1 MGIPDHIRAIF
12 GFGQRIKQAGQQS
25 GRAQQRETVRR
36 RERAQASRPWIA
48 DHDALD
54 ALIART
60 GYAAFAEDLH
70 RNARACTCFIDDG
83 DAPDAPPGAT
93 RFGGLPDLPPA
104 IDWPVSPAGA
114 PLSFLAQ
121 IALRDVAE
129 TAETPIPAGMLSFFA
144 GDWDTIDDS
153 FPIRVL
159 HHPVGT
165 PFERRERPADIDAFD
180 CPHTADL
187 HAVTARIA
195 TGLSF
200 PEYDVDWIGRLEEDS
215 PEDADF
221 DALQDGISVPAPNLG
236 QLLGHAPWTGDD
248 LRARIFFREIGRAGK
263 EDLLHWKSWE
273 DWEGAKAMASKLA
286 NGTIYRPWSAED
298 DPHMRWIL
306 DHQTEVATGIARWR
320 FLFAAE
326 SGIATDLWINDAN
339 AIYFFVPAEDL
350 ARGDF
355 SRVQAVTTQS

>member
-1 MGIPDHIRAIF
+1 MQH
-12 GFGQRIKQAGQQS
+12 AGQA
-25 GRAQQRETVRR
+25 RQRETVRR
-36 RERAQASRPWIA
+36 HERARASRPWIA

-60 GYAAFAEDLH
+60 GYAAFTDDLH
-70 RNARACTCFIDDG
+70 RNAQGCVYFLDES
-83 DAPDAPPGAT
+83 DAPEAPPGTT
-93 RFGGLPDLPPA
+93 RFGGLPDLSPG

-121 IALRDVAE
+121 IALEDITV
-129 TAETPIPAGMLSFFA
+129 PADSRLPASGLLSFFA
-144 GDWDTIDDS
+144 GDWDTIDGS

-159 HHPVGT
+159 LHPAGA
-165 PFERRERPADIDAFD
+165 PLERRARPVEIDAFD

-187 HAVTARIA
+187 HPVAARLA
-195 TGLSF
+195 AGLSF
-200 PEYDVDWIGRLEEDS
+200 PEYDIDWTGRIEEEAPDG
-215 PEDADF
+215 ADF
-221 DALQDGISVPAPNLG
+221 DALHDGMSRPAPNLG

-248 LRARIFFREIGRAGK
+248 LRAEIFFREIGRAGK
-263 EDLLHWKSWE
+263 ERLLIWKSWE
-273 DWEGAKAMASKLA
+273 EWEGAKAMASKLA
-286 NGTIYRPWSAED
+286 NGTIYRPWSPED

-306 DHQTEVATGIARWR
+306 DHQAEIATGIARWQ

-326 SGIATDLWINDAN
+326 SGVATNLWINDAN
-339 AIYFFVPAEDL
+339 AIYFFAPKDDL